1 MSARRRRFTPSD
13 VVFEDALATFVFSQV
28 RERLLQGQAVV
39 LPGLGR
45 FEVQHRQAYVLTH
58 PNGQRSQRIEAE
70 SKVIYQPDRALLK
83 ALNGEE
89 GPSEEIDS

>member
-13 VVFEDALATFVFSQV
+13 VVFDDALATFVFGQV

-58 PNGQRSQRIEAE
+58 PTGERSQRIEAE
-70 SKVIYQPDRALLK
+70 SKVTYQPDRALLRT
-83 ALNGEE
+83 LNGEE
-89 GPSEEIDS
+89 GPSEEIEP